1 MTVKKYCIIVAG
13 GSGKRMMSAIPKQF
27 LLLDGKPLLMHTI
40 ERFHSFDPLLD
51 IIVVLPPEH
60 HSLWSSLVEEYS
72 FGISHRVAA
81 GGEERF
87 HSVRAGLALV
97 KGDSLVAG
105 PGGTVER
112 EALQAGADLPETEQD
127 GTVAREAG
135 RAEDM
140 TLGTAS
146 GRVKDEALV
155 AVHDGVSPLVKD
167 EALVAVHDGVRPLV
181 SHDTIWRCYADAG
194 EFGTAVPFV
203 EPADS
208 VRVLQGDDSRP
219 LPRNA
224 VRLIQTPQVFRASI
238 IISAYERDFDPSFT
252 DDATVA
258 EAAGIK
264 IHLTHGN
271 RENIKI
277 TTPEDLAV
285 AHILSGMLRQ

>member
-97 KGDSLVAG
+97 KGDSPVAG
-105 PGGTVER
+105 PGGTVEW

-146 GRVKDEALV
+146 GRVKDE
-155 AVHDGVSPLVKD
+155 S
-167 EALVAVHDGVRPLV
+167 LVAVHDGVRPLV

-208 VRVLQGDDSRP
+208 VRVLDGDDSRP